1 MLRYLFLFILI
12 IHGLIHLMGFFKAY
26 QLAEIEQLTKTI
38 SRPAG
43 SIWLLTMV
51 LFMVATVLFLVND
64 RFWPIISIIAIL
76 LSQIL
81 ILMSW
86 QDAKFGT
93 IANVI
98 ILLVVVFAIG
108 QMSFERSY
116 QKDAKE
122 GINRIDLQKKEILT
136 EADLAD
142 LPVPVQQYIRLS
154 EAVGQPKVKNFRIK
168 FEGRMRD
175 RTKGWF
181 SFTAEQH
188 TFLDQPER
196 LFFMKAKMKGLPVAG
211 YHRYKDGE
219 AKMTIKLLS
228 LFPVVNLKGP
238 EMLKAETV
246 TVFNDMCLMAPAS
259 LIDDRISWQSIDR
272 TTAKATFTVE
282 DISISATLYFNEKGE
297 LVNFISDDRYS
308 VDEMEQY
315 RFSTPVSNYE
325 YINGHYLMHYGEAV
339 WHYPEGE
346 FTYGQFDLKYL
357 EYNVEND

>member
-1 MLRYLFLFILI
+1 MLRYLFLFVLV

-26 QLAEIEQLTKTI
+26 QLAEIEQLTKPI

-43 SIWLLTMV
+43 NVWLLTMV
-51 LFMVATVLFLVND
+51 LFLVATILFLVND
-64 RFWPIISIIAIL
+64 RFWPVISIIAIL

-81 ILMSW
+81 IFMSW

-98 ILLVVVFAIG
+98 ILVAAIFATG

-116 QKDAKE
+116 RKDAEE
-122 GINRIDLQKKEILT
+122 GINRTNLQEKEILT

-142 LPVPVQQYIRLS
+142 LPAPVRQYIQLS
-154 EAVGQPKVKNFRIK
+154 EAVGQPKVKNFKIK

-175 RTKGWF
+175 RTKDWF
-181 SFTAEQH
+181 PFTAEQH
-188 TFLDQPER
+188 TFLDKPER
-196 LFFMKAKMKGLPVAG
+196 LFFMKAKIKGLPVVG

-259 LIDDRISWQSIDR
+259 LIDDRISWESVDS
-272 TTAKATFTVE
+272 TTAKATFTVD
-282 DISISATLYFNEKGE
+282 DISISATLFFNEKGE

-308 VDEMEQY
+308 VDEMKQY
-315 RFSTPVSNYE
+315 PFSTPISNYG

-339 WHYPEGE
+339 WHYPEGA
-346 FTYGQFDLKYL
+346 FSYGKFDLQHL
-357 EYNVEND
+357 EYNVGDI